1 MPSIPVSY
9 SDINSNSE
17 ETTMVSFCQDPDGR
31 FTGALMPM
39 PNPIDTELQWKSL
52 IEGLISNA
60 IAIDVDAN
68 LDGIYS
74 FSWWAENREPSHS
87 GMLFTRMSDEV
98 ESDSL
103 NGYRLP
109 GGTIGLFSLSSRK
122 NLKNKLGVL
131 SISGYVSIQNNRL
144 RGDRIFGTVISD
156 SGEVLR
162 NALSQQDEEAVTLIG
177 DRLNDLLNQ
186 GIVQRQDI

>member
-9 SDINSNSE
+9 SDTNSNSE

-39 PNPIDTELQWKSL
+39 PNPIDTELQWQSL

-60 IAIDVDAN
+60 IAIDMDAN

-74 FSWWAENREPSHS
+74 FSWWAESREPSHS
-87 GMLFTRMSDEV
+87 GMLFTRMSDEA
-98 ESDSL
+98 EHDSL

-109 GGTIGLFSLSSRK
+109 NGTIGLFSLSSRK
-122 NLKNKLGVL
+122 EMKNKLGVL
-131 SISGYVSIQNNRL
+131 AISGYVSVQNGRL
-144 RGDRIFGTVISD
+144 RGDRILGTVISD
-156 SGEVLR
+156 SGEVLTK
-162 NALSQQDEEAVTLIG
+162 ALTEQDQEEVLLVG
-177 DRLNDLLNQ
+177 DRHNDLLNQ
-186 GIVQRQDI
+186 SILQRQDI